1 MKKKNFTKMM
11 FIGLILLSTV
21 QIIQHFRP
29 ISDFIFGGL
38 VGIAMGIM
46 LLGLFKSIKLKN
58 STVKR

>member
-1 MKKKNFTKMM
+1 MM